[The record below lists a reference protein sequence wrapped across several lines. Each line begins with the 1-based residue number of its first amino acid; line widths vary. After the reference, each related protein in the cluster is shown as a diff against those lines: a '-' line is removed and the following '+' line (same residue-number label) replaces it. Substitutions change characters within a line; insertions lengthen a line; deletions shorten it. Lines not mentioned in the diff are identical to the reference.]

1 MRVEE
6 IAELDSL
13 YQQLL
18 KLNDDIKAEKVL
30 NENYCGVAGEF
41 LHILRG
47 KRDLWGNVD
56 NRCSFAIDQAI
67 GEAERCILDG
77 HPANGF
83 IRIYLYRIRQGLE
96 MTLEHWSFEIKS
108 LAEVVDYVEAI
119 NDVSL
124 EEFLQVIGLDFEIW
138 KVLLEGT
145 FVLVNKEEEIRIRRA
160 ARILRHLWKSLA
172 PGDLKDWLDSR
183 PEELLGET
191 PRKVLYQGEKL
202 EVMEKIAIRMRAMG
216 FA

>member
-1 MRVEE
+1 
-6 IAELDSL
+6 
-13 YQQLL
+13 
-18 KLNDDIKAEKVL
+18 
-30 NENYCGVAGEF
+30 
-41 LHILRG
+41 
-47 KRDLWGNVD
+47 
-56 NRCSFAIDQAI
+56 
-67 GEAERCILDG
+67 
-77 HPANGF
+77 
-83 IRIYLYRIRQGLE
+83 

-172 PGDLKDWLDSR
+172 PGDLKDWLADR

-191 PRKVLYQGEKL
+191 PEESFIPRRKTGSDGKDSD
-202 EVMEKIAIRMRAMG
+202 
-216 FA
+216 